1 MQPPP
6 PRRSP
11 PLWLLA
17 LPCAATAF
25 GDRALG
31 PPFLRVGDVLGGAF
45 LVLWCASRQRRAEL
59 RQSPA
64 PWSAALAA
72 FVCASL
78 LSGAVAWLAGDTDFA
93 PVEFLKSAARLL
105 FGAALA
111 LCSAAALRA
120 AGPGGA
126 RLLQATFVA
135 SALVG
140 LGLYAAFVGGIELPQ
155 ALVCGQDRATCSSLY
170 YERRWFGDA
179 SPAGLQHDV
188 FARAQGLAS
197 EPTRFGTLQALALGA
212 LLLRRPLASPPG
224 LGLALVALGGL
235 ASFALAPYALMALAA
250 AVFAFELAR
259 AGDPALRRRV
269 ALWSVLLLGG
279 VLVSPLGPSA
289 QRIVAGRLARMAQG
303 GLDSSA
309 LLRVSGGWSMAAQ
322 LAASRPLTGVGLGQF
337 DVAVAARRAQLP
349 AAHLLGGSIQGW
361 NALGYVLGTTGGLG
375 LLAFAALLWRALRAQ
390 PWAAPVFVLGLFA
403 DGTLLAPAFWI
414 LLAFYAQPSS
424 ELATGT
430 LRSAPAPPG
439 A

>member
-1 MQPPP
+1 MQPQDS
-6 PRRSP
+6 RQSP
-11 PLWLLA
+11 PLWLLV

-31 PPFLRVGDVLGGAF
+31 LPWLRVGDVLGGAF

-59 RQSPA
+59 RHAPA
-64 PWSAALAA
+64 PWTVALAA
-72 FVCASL
+72 FVCAGL
-78 LSGAVAWLAGDTDFA
+78 LSGAVAFPAGDAGFVPA
-93 PVEFLKSAARLL
+93 EFLKSAARLL

-120 AGPGGA
+120 AV
-126 RLLQATFVA
+126 LQATFVA

-140 LGLYAAFVGGIELPQ
+140 LGLYAALVSGIDLPQ
-155 ALVCGQDRATCSSLY
+155 ALVCGEQRATCSALY

-179 SPAGLQHDV
+179 SPAGLQNDV

-235 ASFALAPYALMALAA
+235 ASFALAPYALMTLAA
-250 AVFAFELAR
+250 GVFAFELAR
-259 AGDPALRRRV
+259 GGDAALRRRV
-269 ALWSVLLLGG
+269 ALWSALLLGA

-309 LLRVSGGWSMAAQ
+309 FLRVSGGWTMATQ
-322 LAASRPLTGVGLGQF
+322 LAATRPLTGVGLGQF

-361 NALGYVLGTTGGLG
+361 NALSYVLGTTGALG
-375 LLAFAALLWRALRAQ
+375 MLAFVALLWRALRAQ

-414 LLAFYAQPSS
+414 LLALYAQPPS

-430 LRSAPAPPG
+430 PRSAPAPPG